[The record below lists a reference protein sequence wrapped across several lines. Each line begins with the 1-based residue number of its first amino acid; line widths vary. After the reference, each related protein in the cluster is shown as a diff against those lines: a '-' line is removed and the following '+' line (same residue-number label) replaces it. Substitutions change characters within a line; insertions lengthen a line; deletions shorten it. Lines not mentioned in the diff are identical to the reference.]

1 LYKGILMDKAQGVFN
16 GKIMVRKD
24 AQKTNAFQQNHSLV
38 LSKTAK
44 MNSKPQLEIFADDVK
59 CSHGAT
65 IGQLNKEALYYMCSR
80 GLSEKEAVSILK
92 QAFLTEI
99 TELIKIDPVKEKVE
113 QMLVDKFKKMQE
125 TPVN

>member
-1 LYKGILMDKAQGVFN
+1 
-16 GKIMVRKD
+16 
-24 AQKTNAFQQNHSLV
+24 
-38 LSKTAK
+38 

-65 IGQLNKEALYYMCSR
+65 VGQLNKEALYYMRSR
-80 GLSEKEAVSILK
+80 GLSEKEAISVLK

-99 TELIKIDPVKEKVE
+99 TDLIKIDPVRKKVE
-113 QMLVDKFKKMQE
+113 QMLVDKFKQMQE